1 MRRIN
6 PPRYELMLKGSAPAN
21 YTLNST
27 TLYRTLVKPDTITH
41 PTQIEAFYK
50 YDYGT
55 FKIDWAFRSFE
66 DPNDP
71 RQYNTILFTDHG
83 IYREEI
89 TRSIMDHEYWMRW
102 TVFVN
107 KMIER
112 KPKLFIT
119 TESYESKKVVWF
131 YPQEVL
137 SEDEETVEILDT
149 NGIVHVLRN
158 NSQLQKSLRYGVDYI
173 DVDESNYIPVH
184 NFRMWYMVF

>member
-21 YTLNST
+21 YSLNST
-27 TLYRTLVKPDTITH
+27 TLYRSLVKPENITH
-41 PTQIEAFYK
+41 PMQIEAFYK

-55 FKIDWAFRSFE
+55 FKIDWAFRTFE
-66 DPNDP
+66 DPEDP
-71 RQYNTILFTDHG
+71 REYNTLLFTDHG

-107 KMIER
+107 KLAER
-112 KPKLFIT
+112 KSGLFIT
-119 TESYESKKVVWF
+119 TESYTSKKVIWF
-131 YPQEVL
+131 YMDKILEMD
-137 SEDEETVEILDT
+137 DESVTILDT
-149 NGIVHVLRN
+149 EGVVHVLQN
-158 NSQLQKSLRYGVDYI
+158 NSQLQNSLRFGVDYI
-173 DVDESNYIPVH
+173 DVEEGNYVPVH